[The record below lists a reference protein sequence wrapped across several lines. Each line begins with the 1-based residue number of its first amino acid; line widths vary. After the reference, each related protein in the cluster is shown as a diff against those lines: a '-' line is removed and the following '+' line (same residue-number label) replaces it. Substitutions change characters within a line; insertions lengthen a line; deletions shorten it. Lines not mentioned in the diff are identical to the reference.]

1 MSTNRAEVL
10 EVLAHGGV
18 FFGEQ
23 LERLGALVRLCND
36 EECFKVV
43 IDTEA
48 DIDDEACS
56 DWWSSSQGGR
66 STLWVPIFK
75 YFCLN
80 RRLSSVGDRRLSS
93 VGDDLCDFVCKF

>member
-1 MSTNRAEVL
+1 MSTDRAEVL

-18 FFGEQ
+18 FFEEQ

-48 DIDDEACS
+48 EIDDEACS

-66 STLWVPIFK
+66 STVGADLQIF
-75 YFCLN
+75 
-80 RRLSSVGDRRLSS
+80 LSKSTIELRW
-93 VGDDLCDFVCKF
+93 